1 MIPALILA
9 RGGSKGI
16 IGKNLREVTEGK
28 TLVGRCVDEAMKS
41 KLEPVYVWSDS
52 PEIRIVAR
60 MDGAETPDRPVEV
73 SGDLVSTEAAVQA
86 FLAQEDPSEEFS
98 AIAILQCTTP
108 FLMARH
114 MDDAVDM
121 FLSRRLHSVVT
132 VTPFARFLG
141 YPSHDETTDFTPV
154 RPYRALR
161 QQVTP
166 TTYMENGGLY
176 LARRGV
182 WKKGKRIGDTCG
194 VVEMGW
200 WESLE
205 IDEPI
210 DLEIARRIA
219 PLFLPGVEE
228 YHEKLP

>member
-1 MIPALILA
+1 
-9 RGGSKGI
+9 
-16 IGKNLREVTEGK
+16 
-28 TLVGRCVDEAMKS
+28 MKS
-41 KLEPVYVWSDS
+41 KLEPVYVWSDLQT
-52 PEIRIVAR
+52 IRLEALKW
-60 MDGAETPDRPVEV
+60 GAEAPKRPSEI
-73 SGDLVSTEAAVQA
+73 SGDSVSTEASVQA
-86 FLAQEDPSEEFS
+86 FLSQEDPDEKFS

-210 DLEIARRIA
+210 DLEVARRIA
-219 PLFLPGVEE
+219 PLFLPGVGE
-228 YHEKLP
+228 YHERLP

>member
-16 IGKNLREVTEGK
+16 INKNLREVIEG
-28 TLVGRCVDEAMKS
+28 TSLVGRCVVEAMKS
-41 KLEPVYVWSDS
+41 KLEPVYVWSDLQT
-52 PEIRIVAR
+52 IRLEALKW
-60 MDGAETPDRPVEV
+60 GAEAPKRPSEI
-73 SGDLVSTEAAVQA
+73 SGDSVSTEETVQV
-86 FLAQEDPSEEFS
+86 FLAQEDPDKKFS

-114 MDDAVDM
+114 MDEAVNT
-121 FLSRRLHSVVT
+121 FLSRRLDSVVT

-161 QQVTP
+161 QQATP

-182 WKKGKRIGDTCG
+182 WLKGKRIGDTCG
-194 VVEMGW
+194 VVDMGW

-210 DLEIARRIA
+210 DLEVARRLA
-219 PLFLPGVEE
+219 PLFLPGAKE
-228 YHEKLP
+228 YT